1 MLTTDNRNL
10 PDLPDVPN
18 APPLLDVIL
27 PAGGRISG
35 EFARMAGTEIKALIE
50 LDGETILRRAIST
63 LRATGRIGR
72 IAVIGPEAVLAE
84 AQASGADI
92 LLPEGESGPDNILR
106 GLSALQCGEEEKKR
120 RREEE
125 KKGTRNREQ
134 GTEEKFLSTINY
146 QLSTTSKVLILTT
159 DLPFLTADALNKFLE
174 VCPPDADI
182 ALPIMTEA
190 EFTSRFPGT
199 SNEYARLRD
208 GGYTLGC
215 AFVVDGAALLRNE
228 SHLRALFDARKSQ
241 WQMAR
246 LIGLGTIL
254 KFVTRRLT
262 VEELEAK
269 ASAIAGCRG
278 IAIRH
283 SPPELAYDIDLPAEY
298 EYARRHSAAT
308 SQQPQPTAAP
318 IAGAAQEMPR

>member
-10 PDLPDVPN
+10 PNLPDVPN
-18 APPLLDVIL
+18 TPPLLDVIL
-27 PAGGRISG
+27 PAGGRITG
-35 EFARMAGTEIKALIE
+35 EFAQMAGTEIKALID

-63 LRATGRIGR
+63 LRAAGRIGR
-72 IAVIGPEAVLAE
+72 IAVIGSEAVLAE
-84 AQASGADI
+84 AKACSADI

-106 GLSALQCGEEEKKR
+106 GLAALEEEKKKR
-120 RREEE
+120 RKEEE
-125 KKGTRNREQ
+125 KRQGTGNREQ
-134 GTEEKFLSTINY
+134 GTEEKSLSTINY

-159 DLPFLTADALNKFLE
+159 DLPFLTADALNVFLQA
-174 VCPPDADI
+174 CPPDADI

-199 SNEYARLRD
+199 QNEYARLRD

-228 SHLRALFDARKSQ
+228 AHLRALFDARKSQ

-246 LIGLGTIL
+246 LIGFGTIL

-262 VEELEAK
+262 VEDLEAK

-283 SPPELAYDIDLPAEY
+283 MPPELAYDIDLPAEY
-298 EYARRHSAAT
+298 EYARRHIAAIAQHT
-308 SQQPQPTAAP
+308 TVTPV
-318 IAGAAQEMPR
+318 AGAAQEMPR